1 MVVNF
6 SYIFGHSFRL
16 EIMRVVGTIA
26 ALFFGIWSPLAIAGD
41 DDIEDWDLEGLLE
54 VVVTESDH
62 ARTTANAP
70 ASVTVL
76 SREDIALSGVVTIPD
91 MLRRVPGL
99 QVVEVSPGNFV
110 VAARGFG
117 GLQDNNVLVL
127 VDGVALNTLA
137 DGAVRWSGLPVGLP
151 QVDRIEVIRGPVS
164 TLYGANASSAVV
176 NIITNPADPRPMAGL
191 TLGGRT
197 RGQVERHFWA
207 SGGGGRDELSW
218 RVHVRGSDVRTRSEA
233 LDLRHRGGLGTDLSV
248 QFNPKGRWSGATRL
262 AWTVDMR
269 GGENAVV
276 ADRVEYMEPATM
288 LTAGATYTLG
298 QMLDSV
304 SVEGSFASRQTSQ
317 LGQSLGPTQDATQEN
332 GGFVTS
338 TVRVNLPGGGTV
350 IAASGVGADRVTA
363 PYLPTGG
370 DFYAHGH
377 VRGTWAQPLG
387 NKWRL
392 NADYRV
398 DKHVLTRTQG
408 SWRASAQ
415 FRTSEETFFRVSAG
429 SAFRRPS
436 WIESAS
442 RFRDPIDDVI
452 LLEGEADLEPQRN
465 TNIEAA
471 MVFVSTDGLA
481 FRPTVFVGS
490 FDSLISQDS
499 NPFVFKSFDTVESER
514 WLDTVG
520 LEVEASWERDTTFVP
535 RIAFTAMHIGEPV
548 DTTQTVGVPE
558 QNSRFTASA
567 SVRGE
572 LGRVRYGMSAD
583 WMSARSFDTAVG
595 LPIQQ
600 IATDIPAMA
609 RIGGEVHYAPGR
621 DGVLS
626 LGALVETNTP
636 STSQSPLPGAVSL
649 GTRAMMTVMVRE

>member
-1 MVVNF
+1 
-6 SYIFGHSFRL
+6 
-16 EIMRVVGTIA
+16 
-26 ALFFGIWSPLAIAGD
+26 
-41 DDIEDWDLEGLLE
+41 
-54 VVVTESDH
+54 
-62 ARTTANAP
+62 
-70 ASVTVL
+70 
-76 SREDIALSGVVTIPD
+76 
-91 MLRRVPGL
+91 
-99 QVVEVSPGNFV
+99 
-110 VAARGFG
+110 
-117 GLQDNNVLVL
+117 
-127 VDGVALNTLA
+127 
-137 DGAVRWSGLPVGLP
+137 
-151 QVDRIEVIRGPVS
+151 
-164 TLYGANASSAVV
+164 
-176 NIITNPADPRPMAGL
+176 
-191 TLGGRT
+191 
-197 RGQVERHFWA
+197 
-207 SGGGGRDELSW
+207 
-218 RVHVRGSDVRTRSEA
+218 
-233 LDLRHRGGLGTDLSV
+233 
-248 QFNPKGRWSGATRL
+248 
-262 AWTVDMR
+262 
-269 GGENAVV
+269 
-276 ADRVEYMEPATM
+276 
-288 LTAGATYTLG
+288 
-298 QMLDSV
+298 
-304 SVEGSFASRQTSQ
+304 
-317 LGQSLGPTQDATQEN
+317 
-332 GGFVTS
+332 
-338 TVRVNLPGGGTV
+338 
-350 IAASGVGADRVTA
+350 
-363 PYLPTGG
+363 
-370 DFYAHGH
+370 
-377 VRGTWAQPLG
+377 
-387 NKWRL
+387 
-392 NADYRV
+392 
-398 DKHVLTRTQG
+398 
-408 SWRASAQ
+408 
-415 FRTSEETFFRVSAG
+415 
-429 SAFRRPS
+429 
-436 WIESAS
+436 
-442 RFRDPIDDVI
+442 DDVI